1 MCLSVAARFRRWTK
15 KTRPGPA
22 GPLQSAPSSAG
33 SLDKA
38 LTDRLK
44 EAEEAPAQA
53 GGRYRQIPIAGR
65 GKWPHPS
72 GSSSSATAEAS
83 APKVLELR
91 GLSIE
96 W

>member
-1 MCLSVAARFRRWTK
+1 MAARFRRWTK

-22 GPLQSAPSSAG
+22 GPLQSAPSSA

-53 GGRYRQIPIAGR
+53 GGTVRYRRQGEVAGIPQAPVAPPPQ
-65 GKWPHPS
+65 KPQHQKCW
-72 GSSSSATAEAS
+72 SS
-83 APKVLELR
+83 EL
-91 GLSIE
+91 
-96 W
+96 